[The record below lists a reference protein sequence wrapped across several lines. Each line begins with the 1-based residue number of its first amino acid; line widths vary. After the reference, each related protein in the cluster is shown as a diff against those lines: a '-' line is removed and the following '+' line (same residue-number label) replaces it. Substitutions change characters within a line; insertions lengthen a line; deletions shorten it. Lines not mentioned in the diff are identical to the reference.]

1 MELIFRELNAHVQ
14 HGLQTE
20 RVVAIM
26 GPRQAGK
33 TTLVQH
39 QLKSER
45 PFQYY
50 NLKDPDIRRVRP
62 HLWRHGLHRALRPR
76 FPHCL
81 CRTLAPRPGPRRQL
95 PPVRRRRGANPR
107 RQPPR
112 LGRTDAEVDQILA
125 TAAEFLPQ
133 LQTASIREVRRGRRP
148 IPRDGLPVLG
158 FATFNLYLATM
169 HSGVTLAALVGECA
183 ASEILDGTRID
194 FLEPYRL
201 ARFFAQPA

>member
-50 NLKDPDIRRVRP
+50 NLKDPDIRRV
-62 HLWRHGLHRALRPR
+62 
-76 FPHCL
+76 
-81 CRTLAPRPGPRRQL
+81 
-95 PPVRRRRGANPR
+95 
-107 RQPPR
+107 
-112 LGRTDAEVDQILA
+112 
-125 TAAEFLPQ
+125 
-133 LQTASIREVRRGRRP
+133 LQTAARREFEHFADHLIVLDEVQQMPALLEFIQLAVDAHPREKGRF
-148 IPRDGLPVLG
+148 LLLG
-158 FATFNLYLATM
+158 SNHLLLNRQIKESLGGF
-169 HSGVTLAALVGECA
+169 VVQ
-183 ASEILDGTRID
+183 R
-194 FLEPYRL
+194 
-201 ARFFAQPA
+201 

>member
-1 MELIFRELNAHVQ
+1 MQI
-14 HGLQTE
+14 HG
-20 RVVAIM
+20 
-26 GPRQAGK
+26 GN
-33 TTLVQH
+33 H
-39 QLKSER
+39 QGS
-45 PFQYY
+45 
-50 NLKDPDIRRVRP
+50 
-62 HLWRHGLHRALRPR
+62 
-76 FPHCL
+76 
-81 CRTLAPRPGPRRQL
+81 
-95 PPVRRRRGANPR
+95 
-107 RQPPR
+107 

-158 FATFNLYLATM
+158 FATPNLYLATM